1 MYETETMAPYWS
13 LLTFLMSFGLILM
26 LLLVVVLVLTVIGK
40 WKVLDKLGKRPWAA
54 LIPYFSDYEMCGGVG
69 APQWLTIA
77 YPVVGLVNF
86 ALTML
91 TDGGTLASLC
101 GLAAFVL
108 CCMMCHFTSQRF
120 GKNPGWTVG
129 LALLGFVFWP
139 ILGLGSSE
147 PLPETP
153 AIEGHTD
160 TPQA

>member
-101 GLAAFVL
+101 GLA
-108 CCMMCHFTSQRF
+108 
-120 GKNPGWTVG
+120 
-129 LALLGFVFWP
+129 LLGFVFWP

-147 PLPETP
+147 PLPDTP
-153 AIEGHTD
+153 AIEDHTD